1 MKNIFRIKTVVLI
14 IIILFVGF
22 YYINSNNNTEDTVTE
37 ENEETKEVTELQIED
52 IQLGTGQE
60 AQAGDVLSV
69 HYTGT
74 LLDGTK
80 FDSSVDRGQPFQ
92 FQLGAEQV
100 IQGWEEGFAGM
111 RVGGTRRLVIP
122 PHLAYGATERP
133 GLPANSTLIFDVELL
148 EIIQ

>member
-1 MKNIFRIKTVVLI
+1 MKNIFSIGAPVLI

-22 YYINSNNNTEDTVTE
+22 YYINSNNSTEATMTE
-37 ENEETKEVTELQIED
+37 EVTELQIED
-52 IQLGTGQE
+52 IELGTGQE
-60 AQAGDVLSV
+60 AQAGNVLSV

-100 IQGWEEGFAGM
+100 IQGWEQGFAGM
-111 RVGGTRRLVIP
+111 KVGGTRRLVIP
-122 PHLAYGATERP
+122 PNLAYGTVERP
-133 GLPANSTLIFDVELL
+133 GLPANSTLIFEVQLL
-148 EIIQ
+148 EIVQ

>member
-1 MKNIFRIKTVVLI
+1 M
-14 IIILFVGF
+14 
-22 YYINSNNNTEDTVTE
+22 
-37 ENEETKEVTELQIED
+37 
-52 IQLGTGQE
+52 
-60 AQAGDVLSV
+60 

-80 FDSSVDRGQPFQ
+80 FARSVDRGQPFQ

-100 IQGWEEGFAGM
+100 IQGWEQGFAGM

-122 PHLAYGATERP
+122 PNLAYGAVERP